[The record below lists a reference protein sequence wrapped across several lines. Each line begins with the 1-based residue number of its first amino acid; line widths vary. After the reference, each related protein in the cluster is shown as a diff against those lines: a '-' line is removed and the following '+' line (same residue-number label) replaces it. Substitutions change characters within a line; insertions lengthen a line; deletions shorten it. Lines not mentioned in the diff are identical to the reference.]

1 MERRRQQPRGEGPV
15 MREQDVSIAPD
26 YSRFYGQDLRNA
38 ANPYRP
44 GDLAPMTLEMQR
56 ERENNDFGGAVRR
69 LRAMPQ
75 RMKKGG
81 VVRGDGCAIRGKT
94 KGKFV

>member
-1 MERRRQQPRGEGPV
+1 MDRRRQQPRGEGPV
-15 MREQDVSIAPD
+15 MREEDISIAPD
-26 YSRFYGQDLRNA
+26 YGRIYGEGLRNA

-44 GDLAPMTLEMQR
+44 GDLAPTTLEMQR
-56 ERENNDFGGAVRR
+56 ERENNAFGDAVRR
-69 LRAMPQ
+69 YRAFPQ
-75 RMKKGG
+75 RMKNGG

>member
-44 GDLAPMTLEMQR
+44 GDLSPMTLEMQR
-56 ERENNDFGGAVRR
+56 ERENNDLGMEARR
-69 LRAMPQ
+69 RRAMPQ

-81 VVRGDGCAIRGKT
+81 VARGDGCAVRGKT